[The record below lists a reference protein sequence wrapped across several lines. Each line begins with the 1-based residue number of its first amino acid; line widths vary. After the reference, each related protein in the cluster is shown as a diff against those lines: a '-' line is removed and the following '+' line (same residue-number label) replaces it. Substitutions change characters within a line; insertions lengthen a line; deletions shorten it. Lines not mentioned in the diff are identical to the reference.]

1 MLCGPDAALA
11 FAAMPIRLLPPQLI
25 DQIAAG
31 EVVERPASVVKE
43 LVENSLDAGA
53 ARIEVEV
60 EQGGQRLIRVR
71 DDGVGISGAE
81 LPLAVSRHATSKIGS
96 LEDLERVATLG
107 FRGEALPSIAS
118 VSHLSLQSRIAGEEH
133 GWRID
138 LDGGAGDDPRP
149 GPHPVGTTVTVRDLF
164 YNTPARRKFLRTE
177 RTELGHVDRLVR
189 RLALSRFSAGFRLV
203 SNHRPVLDLPPAID
217 DGARLKRIAEVCGSA
232 FAEQS
237 LVMAHTASGLGLSGW
252 LGLPTFSRSQPDL
265 QYFFINGRMIRDRLV
280 THALKQAYRD
290 VLFHGRHPAYVLFL
304 EMDPALV
311 DVNAHPTKH
320 EVRFRDGRSIHGFL
334 THAVEG
340 ALAETRAGAAAPSAP
355 VAVAPAAPVSG
366 GPDAPGAWR
375 PRQSAMPLGRG
386 GAVAEAFGQ
395 LAGGGSPAAAPASDE
410 PDADTPPLGYAL
422 AQLRG
427 IYILA
432 QNRAGLVIVDAHAAH
447 ERITY
452 ERMKEQ
458 FDAGGIRRQPL
469 LVPMSLRVSSGEAE
483 LAEEHAREFGRLGF
497 EIQRRGPDALV
508 IREVP
513 SVLADGDVE
522 SLVRDVLSDLRE
534 TGQSHRI
541 EGRIHELLATM
552 ACHGSIRANRRLTVP
567 EMNTLLRDM
576 EATERSGQCNHG
588 RPTWTQLSL
597 DELDRLF
604 LRGQ

>member
-1 MLCGPDAALA
+1 
-11 FAAMPIRLLPPQLI
+11 MPIRPLPPQLI

-53 ARIEVEV
+53 GRIEIEV
-60 EQGGQRLIRVR
+60 EQGGARLIRVR
-71 DDGVGISGAE
+71 DDGVGIAGDE
-81 LPLAVSRHATSKIGS
+81 LPLAVARHATSKIGS
-96 LEDLERVATLG
+96 LDDLERVATLG

-118 VSHLSLQSRIAGEEH
+118 VSRLTLQSRTSGEDH

-138 LDGGAGDDPRP
+138 FEGGAGSDPQP

-189 RLALSRFSAGFRLV
+189 RLALSRFPAGFRLV
-203 SNHRPVLDLPPAID
+203 SNQRPVFDLPPATD
-217 DGARLKRIAEVCGSA
+217 PGSRIRRVAEVCGAA
-232 FAEQS
+232 FSEQC
-237 LVMAHTASGLGLSGW
+237 LEVAHTASGLGLTGW
-252 LGLPTFSRSQPDL
+252 LGLPAFSRSQPDL

-304 EMDPALV
+304 EMDPVLV

-320 EVRFRDGRSIHGFL
+320 EVRFRDGRSVHGFL
-334 THAVEG
+334 THAVEA
-340 ALAETRAGAAAPSAP
+340 ALAETRAGSASAP
-355 VAVAPAAPVSG
+355 RMPGPAPGETG
-366 GPDAPGAWR
+366 GPADDTAAVPAGWR
-375 PRQSAMPLGRG
+375 PPRQPAMPLGSG

-395 LAGGGSPAAAPASDE
+395 LAAGGATPLPQAAE

-432 QNRAGLVIVDAHAAH
+432 QNLTGLVIIDAHAAH

-458 FDAGGIRRQPL
+458 FAAGGIRRQPL
-469 LVPMSLRVSSGEAE
+469 LVPVSLRVAAGEAD
-483 LAEEHAREFGRLGF
+483 LAEAHAEDFRRLGF
-497 EIQRRGPDALV
+497 EIQRRGPDAVV

-513 SVLADGDVE
+513 AVLADSDVE

-534 TGQSHRI
+534 TGSSHRI

-552 ACHGSIRANRRLTVP
+552 ACHGSIRANRRLTIP
-567 EMNTLLRDM
+567 EMNALLRDM

-597 DELDRLF
+597 DDLDRLF